1 MYLSVNEYNEVKKVG
16 IDENLTVLFVDET
29 REDFPFRGMSE
40 ARICC
45 YRINVKDGI
54 IMMMTPYMDSI
65 SLDVIDQLG
74 QSTEV
79 NKSDISDNRQ
89 GLTETFEATLTN
101 SDDVA
106 INRQAIEE
114 LYEMLTAESEVK

>member
-16 IDENLTVLFVDET
+16 VDENLTVLFVDET

-74 QSTEV
+74 KSTET
-79 NKSDISDNRQ
+79 NKSDISDNRD
-89 GLTETFEATLTN
+89 GLMETFETGMTN
-101 SDDVA
+101 SDDITTLRNGLMEV
-106 INRQAIEE
+106 
-114 LYEMLTAESEVK
+114 YEMLLGSEVQ

>member
-79 NKSDISDNRQ
+79 NKSDISDNRD
-89 GLTETFEATLTN
+89 GLMETFETTLTN
-101 SDDVA
+101 TDDVA

>member
-16 IDENLTVLFVDET
+16 IDENLTLLFVDET

-45 YRINVKDGI
+45 YRIKVKDGI

-79 NKSDISDNRQ
+79 NKSDISDNRD
-89 GLTETFEATLTN
+89 GLMETFETSITN
-101 SDDVA
+101 GDDIA
-106 INRQAIEE
+106 ILREGLMEVYE
-114 LYEMLTAESEVK
+114 LIESEV

>member
-1 MYLSVNEYNEVKKVG
+1 MYLSVNEHNEVKKVG

-29 REDFPFRGMSE
+29 REDFPFSGMSE

-79 NKSDISDNRQ
+79 NKSDISDNRD
-89 GLTETFEATLTN
+89 GLMETFETGMTN
-101 SDDVA
+101 SDDITTLRNGLMEV
-106 INRQAIEE
+106 
-114 LYEMLTAESEVK
+114 YEMLLESEVQ

>member
-74 QSTEV
+74 QSTDV
-79 NKSDISDNRQ
+79 NKSDISDNRD
-89 GLTETFEATLTN
+89 GLMETFESTLTN
-101 SDDVA
+101 ADDVA